1 MNRFLAENLELVE
14 RIEDVFEN
22 LRRVRH
28 DLSRQE
34 ILYHTLELK
43 YAESER
49 EVNRLR
55 DQIRGLKEELVREKS
70 KKELEARQQDFNIKN
85 KIAKIVEENLG
96 KDEEAEVWGK
106 LIEILIREI
115 DECVTIIKG

>member
-34 ILYHTLELK
+34 ILYQTLELK

-49 EVNRLR
+49 EVSRLR

-115 DECVTIIKG
+115 DECVAIIKG

>member
-34 ILYHTLELK
+34 ILYQTLELK

-49 EVNRLR
+49 EVSRLR

>member
-1 MNRFLAENLELVE
+1 MDRFLAENLELVA
-14 RIEDVFEN
+14 RIEYVVER

-34 ILYHTLELK
+34 TLYHSLELK
-43 YAESER
+43 FADSER
-49 EVNRLR
+49 EIIRLKE
-55 DQIRGLKEELVREKS
+55 QIRVLKAELVREKS
-70 KKELEARQQDFNIKN
+70 QKENDAKNQDLNLKN
-85 KIAKIVEENLG
+85 KIAQIVEENLG

-115 DECVTIIKG
+115 DECVAIIKG

>member
-1 MNRFLAENLELVE
+1 MDRFLADNLELVA
-14 RIEDVFEN
+14 RVEDVFES

-34 ILYHTLELK
+34 ILYHSLELK
-43 YAESER
+43 YVDSER
-49 EVNRLR
+49 EIIRLK
-55 DQIRGLKEELVREKS
+55 DQIRSLKEELVREKS
-70 KKELEARQQDFNIKN
+70 KKEAEAKQQDFNIKN

-96 KDEEAEVWGK
+96 KDTEAEVWGK

-115 DECVTIIKG
+115 DECVAIIKG

>member
-1 MNRFLAENLELVE
+1 MVE

-34 ILYHTLELK
+34 ILYQTLELK

-49 EVNRLR
+49 EVSRLR

>member
-1 MNRFLAENLELVE
+1 MDRFLAENLELVA
-14 RIEDVFEN
+14 RMEDVFES

-34 ILYHTLELK
+34 TLYHSLELK
-43 YAESER
+43 YADSER
-49 EVNRLR
+49 EIVRLKE
-55 DQIRGLKEELVREKS
+55 QIRTLKEEVVREKS
-70 KKELEARQQDFNIKN
+70 KKELEAKQQDFNIKN

-115 DECVTIIKG
+115 DECVAIIKG